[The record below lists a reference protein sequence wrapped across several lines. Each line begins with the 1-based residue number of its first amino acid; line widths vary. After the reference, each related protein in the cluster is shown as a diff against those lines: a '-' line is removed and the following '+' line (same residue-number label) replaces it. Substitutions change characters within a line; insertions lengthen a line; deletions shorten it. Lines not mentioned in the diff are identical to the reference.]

1 MTGSTETAV
10 NIRFNV
16 SGCDA
21 AWNKLVPGSDGMTY
35 LMVVINIFL
44 HLSRSQIG
52 NLDDLLFSVRNGDLI
67 VITEENM
74 MALLCAANSHLPPI
88 SESCKGSNWDDLLV
102 FLEDKYTEKFNTL
115 QLETLYLETQT
126 LSDEKW
132 EGILADLKKLRR
144 FQKN

>member
-1 MTGSTETAV
+1 MTDLIKFASDT
-10 NIRFNV
+10 RFNV
-16 SGCDA
+16 SGWDTV
-21 AWNKLVPGSDGMTY
+21 WNKLVPGSDEMTY

-88 SESCKGSNWDDLLV
+88 PESCKESSWVDLLV
-102 FLEDKYTEKFNTL
+102 FLEDKYTGTFNPL
-115 QLETLYLETQT
+115 QLETLYMETQT
-126 LSDEKW
+126 LSNERW
-132 EGILADLKKLRR
+132 EGILADLKKLRSS
-144 FQKN
+144 QED

>member
-16 SGCDA
+16 SGWDTV
-21 AWNKLVPGSDGMTY
+21 WNRLVPGSDGMTY
-35 LMVVINIFL
+35 LMVVINLFL

-88 SESCKGSNWDDLLV
+88 PESCKESSWNDLLA
-102 FLEDKYTEKFNTL
+102 FLEGKNTGTFNPL

-132 EGILADLKKLRR
+132 GGILADLKKLRSS
-144 FQKN
+144 QED